1 MKMKIKEVK
10 IKVSDIAGSRIII
23 NEDGSKEYR
32 PADGFTDNGEDGVFA
47 YGGRLTI
54 RPAYQREFVYNQKE
68 EEEVINTI
76 CKGFPL
82 NSMYWALTQGSYTTQ
97 TENEE
102 HILIPSDDAK
112 FEIMDGQQRTLSVM
126 YFLSHKF
133 GIENNSVYWDSL
145 PDNVLENLFD
155 YKFTVY
161 ICEGTEEEKLAWF
174 RVVNIAGK
182 ELTDQELRNIS
193 YTGKWLADAKRYFSK
208 TGCAGYKLGKDYIK
222 PKYEVNRQ
230 GLLEGVLNGIC
241 DYQGLKGDKKIEQY
255 MGKHK
260 SDADADE
267 LWQYFQDVIAWVK
280 KIFPKYYKDML
291 GLDWCD
297 LYNKYHD
304 KKYNTSQM
312 KDDVEKLHK
321 DDEIQKS
328 KGIYEYLLLKDYNLP
343 VAISKLNLRT
353 FSDTEKQRAYEKQ
366 NGICP
371 MCGEHKSFD
380 EMRGDHKI
388 PWSKGGKT
396 TEDNLQMLCKDCNLN
411 KTDKY

>member
-1 MKMKIKEVK
+1 MKIREVK
-10 IKVSDIAGSRIII
+10 IKISDIAGSRFVT
-23 NEDGSKEYR
+23 NNDGEKELR
-32 PADGFTDNGEDGVFA
+32 PADGFSDNGEDGVYAF
-47 YGGRLTI
+47 GGRLTI
-54 RPAYQREFVYNQKE
+54 RPAYQREFVYDQKE
-68 EEEVINTI
+68 EEAVINTI
-76 CKGFPL
+76 CNGFPL
-82 NSMYWALTQGSYTTQ
+82 NSMYWALTEGSYTTKV
-97 TENEE
+97 ENEDRV
-102 HILIPSDDAK
+102 LIPSDDAK

-133 GIENNSVYWDSL
+133 GIENNSIYWDSL
-145 PDNVLENLFD
+145 PDNVLDELLN
-155 YKFTVY
+155 YKFTIY
-161 ICEGTEEEKLAWF
+161 ICEGTEEQKLAWF

-182 ELTDQELRNIS
+182 ELTEQELRNVS
-193 YTGKWLADAKRYFSK
+193 YTGSWLADAKRYFSK
-208 TGCAGYKLGKDYIK
+208 TNCAGYKLSKDYIK

-230 GLLEGVLNGIC
+230 GLLETALSGIC
-241 DYQGLKGDKKIEQY
+241 VYQGLKGENKIEQY

-280 KIFPKYYKDML
+280 KIFPKYYKDMS

-304 KKYNTSQM
+304 KKYNSSQM
-312 KDDVEKLHK
+312 KDEVERLHK

-328 KGIYEYLLLKDYNLP
+328 KGIYEYLLLKDDNLP

-353 FSDTEKQRAYEKQ
+353 FSDTEKQRAYDKQ
-366 NGICP
+366 GGICP
-371 MCGEHKSFD
+371 MCGNQKPFED
-380 EMRGDHKI
+380 MRGDHKI